1 MKALVSTLLLLG
13 ISFFHQEIVLPQKE
27 LLEPKIKK
35 DGPILTSR
43 HHWKYDCFWSNRQ
56 MGPKPVPIQ
65 MESIGHDGPG
75 GVGGVLKTGSGFNDE

>member
-13 ISFFHQEIVLPQKE
+13 ISFFHHEIVLPKKE

-35 DGPILTSR
+35 DGPSLTSR

-75 GVGGVLKTGSGFNDE
+75 GVGGC